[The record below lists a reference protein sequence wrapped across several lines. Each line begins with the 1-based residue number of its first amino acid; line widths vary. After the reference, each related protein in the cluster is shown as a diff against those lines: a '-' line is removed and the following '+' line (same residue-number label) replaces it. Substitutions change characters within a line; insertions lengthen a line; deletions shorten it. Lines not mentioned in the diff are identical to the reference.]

1 MFLKHY
7 FYNFFP
13 TQNFKAEKIFIGI
26 LKIIVLFVI
35 KISFYLLD
43 QKTKLMKALMK
54 PMSKQVVSEKN
65 LAVFFCW
72 NTELTNHETVRLQI
86 K

>member
-1 MFLKHY
+1 
-7 FYNFFP
+7 
-13 TQNFKAEKIFIGI
+13 
-26 LKIIVLFVI
+26 
-35 KISFYLLD
+35 
-43 QKTKLMKALMK
+43 
-54 PMSKQVVSEKN
+54 MSKQVVSEKN